1 MRLGVIDIGSNTV
14 HLLVVDAYPGAH
26 PLPSSSHKIAL
37 RLSEGMTA
45 DGSVSGVQT
54 DRLVEFV
61 RECVKLSDD
70 QGVEDLVSFATS
82 AVREAPNGQSVLDRV
97 AQETGGSA
105 GPAAVSSCSTSAV
118 APWRWLPASTRS
130 PTSPSACRSA
140 PAA

>member
-37 RLSEGMTA
+37 RLSEGMSP
-45 DGSVSGVQT
+45 DGSVSSEQA
-54 DRLVEFV
+54 DRLVDFV

-82 AVREAPNGQSVLDRV
+82 AVREAPNGAGGPRPGGAGDRRRARGPV
-97 AQETGGSA
+97 RA
-105 GPAAVSSCSTSAV
+105 G
-118 APWRWLPASTRS
+118 TR
-130 PTSPSACRSA
+130 PG
-140 PAA
+140 

>member
-45 DGSVSGVQT
+45 DGSVSGKQA
-54 DRLVEFV
+54 DRLIDFV

-70 QGVEDLVSFATS
+70 QGVERSS
-82 AVREAPNGQSVLDRV
+82 PSRRPQHVRRPMDKLFSTAWRRRPASSSRF
-97 AQETGGSA
+97 S
-105 GPAAVSSCSTSAV
+105 PAA
-118 APWRWLPASTRS
+118 TR
-130 PTSPSACRSA
+130 PG
-140 PAA
+140 